1 MVCLRHSFFIA
12 EKSNHS
18 TSYAA
23 NFGSWYFIFVFS
35 RWLLLPN
42 TSILFMLEAVDKT
55 DNDFDTADNDN
66 NFGSW
71 YFIFVFARWS
81 SLSNTS
87 LFLMFKVVDKTD
99 NNFDTAD
106 NDDGNDNKTNPFVNA
121 YLPAIAFLSGGLF
134 FFVVVAMNNEVLF
147 IQPEK

>member
-1 MVCLRHSFFIA
+1 MVCLRHLFFVA
-12 EKSNHS
+12 DKSNHS

-23 NFGSWYFIFVFS
+23 NFGSCDFIFVFAHTIKDV
-35 RWLLLPN
+35 N
-42 TSILFMLEAVDKT
+42 ET
-55 DNDFDTADNDN
+55 DGDFDTADNDD

-71 YFIFVFARWS
+71 NFIFVLEQWS
-81 SLSNTS
+81 LLSYTR
-87 LFLMFKVVDKTD
+87 LFLMFSAVVKIDD
-99 NNFDTAD
+99 DFDTAD